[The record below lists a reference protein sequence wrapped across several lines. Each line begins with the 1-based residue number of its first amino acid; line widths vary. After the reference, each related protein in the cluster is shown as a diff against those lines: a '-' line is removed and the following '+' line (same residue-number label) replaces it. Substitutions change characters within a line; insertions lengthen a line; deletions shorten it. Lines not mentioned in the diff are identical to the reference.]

1 MKLEEIMIRSIK
13 TVRTDDTIRDVAVI
27 ICTNHVSGV
36 PVVDD
41 EGKVVG
47 VISEKDIIKAM
58 YPDYTEFHDD
68 PVRSRDF
75 EELEERY
82 EALLVRKV
90 EDLMSR
96 NVLSI
101 TSDVPILKA
110 ASLMILKK
118 IRRLPVIDQGKLVG
132 IVSQGDIHQAIFK
145 KKLLRNL

>member
-1 MKLEEIMIRSIK
+1 MKLEEIMVRSIK
-13 TVRTDDTIRDVAVI
+13 TVRTDDTVKDVVVI
-27 ICTNHVSGV
+27 ICTNHISGV

-41 EGKVVG
+41 EGKVAG

-68 PVRSRDF
+68 PVRSRNF
-75 EELEERY
+75 EETEERY
-82 EALLVRKV
+82 EALMVRKV

-101 TSDVPILKA
+101 TPDAPILKA

-145 KKLLRNL
+145 KNLIR

>member
-1 MKLEEIMIRSIK
+1 MKLEEIMIRSVK
-13 TVRTDDTIRDVAVI
+13 TVRTDDTIKNVAII
-27 ICTNHVSGV
+27 ICTNHISGV

-41 EGKVVG
+41 KGEVVG
-47 VISEKDIIKAM
+47 IISEKDIIKAM

-68 PVRSRDF
+68 PVRSRNF
-75 EELEERY
+75 EEIEERY

-101 TSDVPILKA
+101 TPDAPILKA

-118 IRRLPVIDQGKLVG
+118 IRRLPIIDQ
-132 IVSQGDIHQAIFK
+132 
-145 KKLLRNL
+145 

>member
-1 MKLEEIMIRSIK
+1 MKLEEIMIRSIQ
-13 TVRTDDTIRDVAVI
+13 TVRTDDTIKDVAVL
-27 ICTNHVSGV
+27 ICTNHISGV

-47 VISEKDIIKAM
+47 IISEKDIIKAM
-58 YPDYTEFHDD
+58 YPDYTELHDD
-68 PVRSRDF
+68 PVRSRNF
-75 EELEERY
+75 EETEERY
-82 EALLVRKV
+82 EALLIRKA
-90 EDLMSR
+90 EELMSR

-101 TSDVPILKA
+101 TSDAPILKA

-145 KKLLRNL
+145 KKLLQ

>member
-1 MKLEEIMIRSIK
+1 MKINEIMIPSVK
-13 TVRTDDTIRDVAVI
+13 TVRADQAIRNVAII
-27 ICTNHVSGV
+27 ICTNHISGI

-58 YPDYTEFHDD
+58 YPDYTEFHND
-68 PVRSRDF
+68 PLRSRDF
-75 EELEERY
+75 EETEERY
-82 EALLVRKV
+82 ENLLVRKV

-101 TSDVPILKA
+101 TSDAPILKA

-145 KKLLRNL
+145 KLLL

>member
-1 MKLEEIMIRSIK
+1 MKIEEIMIRSVK
-13 TVRTDDTIRDVAVI
+13 TVRTDDIIKNVAVI
-27 ICTNHVSGV
+27 ICTNHISGV

-68 PVRSRDF
+68 PLRSRNF
-75 EELEERY
+75 EEIEERY

-101 TSDVPILKA
+101 TPDAPILKA

-118 IRRLPVIDQGKLVG
+118 IRRLPIIDQGKLVG

-145 KKLLRNL
+145 SQLLR